1 MRKSRTET
9 RSGDVSVSGDD
20 LMHALQKALTVQFA
34 LVDMMGD
41 VLEAV
46 STAKR
51 KSPRGPVFILE
62 NSD

>member
-1 MRKSRTET
+1 
-9 RSGDVSVSGDD
+9 
-20 LMHALQKALTVQFA
+20 MHALQKALTVQFA

-51 KSPRGPVFILE
+51 KPPRGPVFILE